1 MDSVQTITRNWTPTT
16 RYTLMTYAESVQCVH
31 SVQGFFKLLYT
42 ILYTLLIIS
51 IFFIKKVWTVWTL
64 WTHWGIC

>member
-1 MDSVQTITRNWTPTT
+1 MS
-16 RYTLMTYAESVQCVH
+16 YAESVQSVH
-31 SVQGFFKLLYT
+31 SGRGFFKLLYT

-64 WTHWGIC
+64 WTLGGIC